1 VRYQAALH
9 PVFLKVCH
17 CTPISGSV
25 LIRYHQPTRRRIP
38 SSNIDMQDLRDAF
51 RSLVATPVVSI
62 VAILSLALGI
72 GANTAIFSILD
83 SLILRALPVKEPQRL
98 VMIDRGSWTNPI
110 WEAIRDRQLPFDGAT
125 AWSPTRFNLAAGGQ
139 TEMVDGVWVSG
150 RFFDVLG
157 TPAILGRTFAPDDDR
172 RGGGPDGPVAVI
184 SYSFWQRRFGGSAD
198 VIDKPVMVERVSYT
212 IVGVTPPEF
221 FGAEVGRKFDVAV
234 PIGTEPLVRGRESSL
249 DQRSYWW
256 LNIMLRLNP
265 GQDIAA
271 ATAALRGMQPQIRE
285 ATMPQ
290 DWPEQHKKTY
300 LSEAFTLVPAAT
312 GSSGLRRR
320 YQQPLTAIMVVVA
333 LVLLIACANIAN
345 LLLARANARRHELS
359 VRVALGASKVRIA
372 RQLLT
377 ESVLL
382 SGVGALIGLLF
393 ARWGSR
399 LLVRQ
404 LSSTTNTVFLDLG
417 LDWRVLG
424 FTALVATAT
433 ATLFGVAP
441 ALRASRVQPNE
452 ALKEQG
458 RGVAGERVGLGNLLV
473 VMQVALSVILV
484 VAAGL
489 FVRTFSSLANVNLGF
504 DHRPVL
510 VANINAQRLQLD
522 PSQRPELFERLRQA
536 AANVPG
542 VTSAALSVV
551 TPVSGST
558 WNNVVEI
565 PGAPARPE
573 RERLTNINLL
583 SSSWFKTMG
592 TRLIAG
598 RDFTNHDV
606 TGSASVAIVN
616 EAFARKFFDSQN
628 PLGRRVVQPGSPTR
642 PAIDREIVGYVE
654 DAVYRALREP
664 VPPTMYL
671 PLPQQPDPP
680 SSMSV
685 SVRAAGGSPALLT
698 KSLAA
703 ALTGVNKDI
712 AITFRL
718 LSEQVNASLIQERIV
733 AMLSGFF
740 GGLALLLAGIG
751 LYGVTSYAVSRR
763 RTEIG
768 IRMALGAAPSGV
780 VRMVLRRVALLVC
793 VGIMLGAGISVWAS
807 RFVTTLLYGLQPRDP
822 ATLGLAA
829 LVLSLIGAMAGWIP
843 ARRAAR
849 IDPARVLREG

>member
-1 VRYQAALH
+1 L
-9 PVFLKVCH
+9 
-17 CTPISGSV
+17 
-25 LIRYHQPTRRRIP
+25 RRIP
-38 SSNIDMQDLRDAF
+38 PSNTDMQDLRDAF

-62 VAILSLALGI
+62 VAMLSLALGI

-110 WEAIRDRQLPFDGAT
+110 WEAIRDRQQPFDGAT

-139 TEMVDGVWVSG
+139 TEMVDGVWASG

-157 TPAILGRTFAPDDDR
+157 TPAILGRTFASDDDR

-184 SYSFWQRRFGGSAD
+184 SDSFWQRRFGGSAD
-198 VIDKPVMVERVSYT
+198 VIGKPLMVERVSYT

-249 DQRSYWW
+249 DGRSHWW
-256 LNIMLRLNP
+256 LNITMRLKP
-265 GQDIAA
+265 GQDMAA

-290 DWPEQHKKTY
+290 DWAEQYKKTF

-377 ESVLL
+377 ESLLL

-393 ARWGSR
+393 ASWGSR

-424 FTALVATAT
+424 FTALVAIAT
-433 ATLFGVAP
+433 AILFGVAP
-441 ALRASRVQPNE
+441 ALRASRVQPSE

-458 RGVAGERVGLGNLLV
+458 RGVVGERFGLGNLLV
-473 VMQVALSVILV
+473 VVQVALSVILV

-504 DHRPVL
+504 DHRSVL
-510 VANINAQRLQLD
+510 IATINAQRLQLD
-522 PSQRPELFERLRQA
+522 SSQRPELFERLRQA

-583 SSSWFKTMG
+583 SSSWFQTMG

-616 EAFARKFFDSQN
+616 HAFARKFFDGQN
-628 PLGRRVVQPGSPTR
+628 PLGRHVVQPGSPTR

-712 AITFRL
+712 AITFRM

-740 GGLALLLAGIG
+740 GGLALLLAGLG

-780 VRMVLRRVALLVC
+780 VGMVLRRVALLVC

-822 ATLGLAA
+822 ATLALAA

>member
-1 VRYQAALH
+1 
-9 PVFLKVCH
+9 
-17 CTPISGSV
+17 
-25 LIRYHQPTRRRIP
+25 
-38 SSNIDMQDLRDAF
+38 MQDLRDAF
-51 RSLVATPVVSI
+51 RSLVATPVVSV

-83 SLILRALPVKEPQRL
+83 SLTLRTLPVKEPQRL
-98 VMIDRGSWTNPI
+98 AMIDRGSWTNPI
-110 WEAIRDRQLPFDGAT
+110 WEAIRDRQQPFDGAT
-125 AWSPTRFNLAAGGQ
+125 AWSPTRFNLAAGGP
-139 TEMVDGVWVSG
+139 TELVDGVWVSA

-198 VIDKPVMVERVSYT
+198 VIGKPLMVERVSYT
-212 IVGVTPPEF
+212 VVGVTPPEF
-221 FGAEVGRKFDVAV
+221 FGAEVGRKFDVAI
-234 PIGTEPLVRGRESSL
+234 PIGTEPLLRGRESSL

-256 LNIMLRLNP
+256 LNITLRLKP
-265 GQDIAA
+265 GQDTEA

-290 DWPEQHKKTY
+290 DWPEQYKKTY
-300 LSEAFTLVPAAT
+300 LNEAFTLVPAAT

-359 VRVALGASKVRIA
+359 VRIALGASKVRIA

-377 ESVLL
+377 ESLLL

-393 ARWGSR
+393 ARWGSG

-417 LDWRVLG
+417 LDWRILG
-424 FTALVATAT
+424 FTALIAVATAI
-433 ATLFGVAP
+433 LFGVAP

-458 RGVAGERVGLGNLLV
+458 RGVVGERFGLGNLLL

-504 DHRPVL
+504 DHRAVL
-510 VANINAQRLQLD
+510 VANIDAQRLQLD
-522 PSQRPELFERLRQA
+522 PSQRPALFERLRQA

-542 VTSAALSVV
+542 VTSAALSRV

-565 PGAPARPE
+565 PGAAARPE

-598 RDFTNHDV
+598 RDFQIAMFPDRH
-606 TGSASVAIVN
+606 
-616 EAFARKFFDSQN
+616 
-628 PLGRRVVQPGSPTR
+628 LSP
-642 PAIDREIVGYVE
+642 
-654 DAVYRALREP
+654 
-664 VPPTMYL
+664 
-671 PLPQQPDPP
+671 
-680 SSMSV
+680 S
-685 SVRAAGGSPALLT
+685 
-698 KSLAA
+698 
-703 ALTGVNKDI
+703 
-712 AITFRL
+712 
-718 LSEQVNASLIQERIV
+718 
-733 AMLSGFF
+733 
-740 GGLALLLAGIG
+740 
-751 LYGVTSYAVSRR
+751 
-763 RTEIG
+763 
-768 IRMALGAAPSGV
+768 
-780 VRMVLRRVALLVC
+780 
-793 VGIMLGAGISVWAS
+793 
-807 RFVTTLLYGLQPRDP
+807 
-822 ATLGLAA
+822 
-829 LVLSLIGAMAGWIP
+829 
-843 ARRAAR
+843 
-849 IDPARVLREG
+849 

>member
-1 VRYQAALH
+1 
-9 PVFLKVCH
+9 
-17 CTPISGSV
+17 
-25 LIRYHQPTRRRIP
+25 
-38 SSNIDMQDLRDAF
+38 MQDLRDAF
-51 RSLVATPVVSI
+51 RSLVATPVVSV

-83 SLILRALPVKEPQRL
+83 SLILRTLPVKEPQRL

-110 WEAIRDRQLPFDGAT
+110 WEAIRDRQQPFDGAT

-139 TEMVDGVWVSG
+139 TELVDGVWASG
-150 RFFDVLG
+150 RFFEVLG
-157 TPAILGRTFAPDDDR
+157 TSAILGRTFAPDDDR

-184 SYSFWQRRFGGSAD
+184 SYGFWQRRFGGSAD
-198 VIDKPVMVERVSYT
+198 VIGKPLMVERVSYT
-212 IVGVTPPEF
+212 IIGVTPPEF
-221 FGAEVGRKFDVAV
+221 FGAEVGRTFDVAI

-249 DQRSYWW
+249 DRRSHWW
-256 LNIMLRLNP
+256 LNVTLRLKP
-265 GQDIAA
+265 GQDIEAG
-271 ATAALRGMQPQIRE
+271 ATALRGMQPQIRE

-290 DWPEQHKKTY
+290 DWPDHYKKTY
-300 LSEAFTLVPAAT
+300 LQDAFTVVPAAT

-333 LVLLIACANIAN
+333 LVLLIAANIAN
-345 LLLARANARRHELS
+345 LLLARAHARRHELS

-377 ESVLL
+377 ESLLL
-382 SGVGALIGLLF
+382 SGAGALVGLLF
-393 ARWGSR
+393 ATWGSG

-417 LDWRVLG
+417 LDWRILG
-424 FTALVATAT
+424 FTALIAIATAI
-433 ATLFGVAP
+433 LFGVAP
-441 ALRASRVQPNE
+441 ALRASRVQPIE
-452 ALKEQG
+452 ALKQQG
-458 RGVAGERVGLGNLLV
+458 RGVAGERFGLGNLLV

-489 FVRTFSSLANVNLGF
+489 FLRTFASLANVNLGF
-504 DHRPVL
+504 DHRPVV

-536 AANVPG
+536 AADLPG
-542 VTSAALSVV
+542 VASAALSAV

-558 WNNVVEI
+558 WNNVIEI
-565 PGAPARPE
+565 PGAPVRPE
-573 RERLTNINLL
+573 RERMTNINLL
-583 SSSWFKTMG
+583 SSSWFATMG

-598 RDFTNHDV
+598 RDFTDRDV
-606 TGSASVAIVN
+606 SGSASVAIVN
-616 EAFARKFFDSQN
+616 EAFARKFFDGQN
-628 PLGRRVVQPGSPTR
+628 PLGRRVVQPGSPAR
-642 PAIDREIVGYVE
+642 PAVDREIVGYVE

-671 PLPQQPDPP
+671 HLPQQPDPP
-680 SSMSV
+680 SSMHI

-698 KSLAA
+698 KGLAA
-703 ALTGVNKDI
+703 ALTGANKDV

-718 LSEQVNASLIQERIV
+718 LSEQVHASLIQERIV

-740 GGLALLLAGIG
+740 GGLALLLAGLG
-751 LYGVTSYAVSRR
+751 LYGVTSYAVGRR

-780 VRMVLRRVALLVC
+780 VRMVLGRVALLV
-793 VGIMLGAGISVWAS
+793 GIGVALGAGISVWAS
-807 RFVTTLLYGLQPRDP
+807 RFVTPLLYGLQPRDP
-822 ATLGLAA
+822 ATFVLAA

-843 ARRAAR
+843 ALRAAR

>member
-1 VRYQAALH
+1 
-9 PVFLKVCH
+9 
-17 CTPISGSV
+17 
-25 LIRYHQPTRRRIP
+25 
-38 SSNIDMQDLRDAF
+38 MQDLRDAF
-51 RSLVATPVVSI
+51 RSLVATPVVSV

-83 SLILRALPVKEPQRL
+83 SLILRTLPVKEPQRL

-110 WEAIRDRQLPFDGAT
+110 WEAIRDRQQAFDGAT

-139 TEMVDGVWVSG
+139 TELVDGIWASG

-198 VIDKPVMVERVSYT
+198 VIGNPLMVERVQLHDHRSHT
-212 IVGVTPPEF
+212 ARVLRRGSRANVRCGSPDWHRAARQGPRELA
-221 FGAEVGRKFDVAV
+221 GCAVLLVAERHAAPQAG
-234 PIGTEPLVRGRESSL
+234 PGYRGRERRRCAGCSR
-249 DQRSYWW
+249 RSARPRC
-256 LNIMLRLNP
+256 LRT
-265 GQDIAA
+265 G
-271 ATAALRGMQPQIRE
+271 
-285 ATMPQ
+285 
-290 DWPEQHKKTY
+290 PEQYKKTY

-377 ESVLL
+377 ESLLL
-382 SGVGALIGLLF
+382 SGVGALVGLLF
-393 ARWGSR
+393 ARWGSG

-417 LDWRVLG
+417 LDWRILG
-424 FTALVATAT
+424 FTALIAIATAI
-433 ATLFGVAP
+433 LFGVAP

-458 RGVAGERVGLGNLLV
+458 RGVVGERFGLGNLLV
-473 VMQVALSVILV
+473 VIQVALSVILV

-489 FVRTFSSLANVNLGF
+489 FVRTFSSLANVHLGF

-542 VTSAALSVV
+542 VTSAALSAV

-573 RERLTNINLL
+573 RERIDQHQPAQLL
-583 SSSWFKTMG
+583 
-592 TRLIAG
+592 
-598 RDFTNHDV
+598 
-606 TGSASVAIVN
+606 
-616 EAFARKFFDSQN
+616 
-628 PLGRRVVQPGSPTR
+628 VVHKPW
-642 PAIDREIVGYVE
+642 
-654 DAVYRALREP
+654 
-664 VPPTMYL
+664 
-671 PLPQQPDPP
+671 
-680 SSMSV
+680 
-685 SVRAAGGSPALLT
+685 
-698 KSLAA
+698 
-703 ALTGVNKDI
+703 
-712 AITFRL
+712 
-718 LSEQVNASLIQERIV
+718 
-733 AMLSGFF
+733 
-740 GGLALLLAGIG
+740 
-751 LYGVTSYAVSRR
+751 
-763 RTEIG
+763 
-768 IRMALGAAPSGV
+768 ALG
-780 VRMVLRRVALLVC
+780 
-793 VGIMLGAGISVWAS
+793 
-807 RFVTTLLYGLQPRDP
+807 
-822 ATLGLAA
+822 
-829 LVLSLIGAMAGWIP
+829 
-843 ARRAAR
+843 
-849 IDPARVLREG
+849 

>member
-1 VRYQAALH
+1 MR
-9 PVFLKVCH
+9 
-17 CTPISGSV
+17 
-25 LIRYHQPTRRRIP
+25 
-38 SSNIDMQDLRDAF
+38 DLRDAF
-51 RSLVATPVVSI
+51 RSLVATPVVSV

-83 SLILRALPVKEPQRL
+83 SLILRTLPVNEPQRL

-110 WEAIRDRQLPFDGAT
+110 WEAIRDRQQAFDGAT

-139 TEMVDGVWVSG
+139 TELVDGVWASG
-150 RFFDVLG
+150 RFFEVLG
-157 TPAILGRTFAPDDDR
+157 TSAILGRTFVPDDDR

-184 SYSFWQRRFGGSAD
+184 SYSFWQRRFGGRAD
-198 VIDKPVMVERVSYT
+198 VIGNPLMVERVSYT
-212 IVGVTPPEF
+212 IIGVTPPEF

-234 PIGTEPLVRGRESSL
+234 PIGTEPLVRGRENSL

-256 LNIMLRLNP
+256 LNIMLRLEP
-265 GQDIAA
+265 GQDIEAA
-271 ATAALRGMQPQIRE
+271 AAALRGMQPQIRE

-290 DWPEQHKKTY
+290 DWPEQYKKTY
-300 LSEAFTLVPAAT
+300 LNEAFTLVPAAT

-377 ESVLL
+377 ESLLL
-382 SGVGALIGLLF
+382 SGAGALVGLLF
-393 ARWGSR
+393 ARWGSG

-417 LDWRVLG
+417 LDWPILG
-424 FTALVATAT
+424 FTALIAVATAI
-433 ATLFGVAP
+433 LFGVAP

-458 RGVAGERVGLGNLLV
+458 RGVVGERFGLGNLLV

-504 DHRPVL
+504 DQRAVL
-510 VANINAQRLQLD
+510 IANIDAQRLQLD
-522 PSQRPELFERLRQA
+522 PSQRPEFFERLRQT

-542 VTSAALSVV
+542 VTSAALSRV

-573 RERLTNINLL
+573 RERMTNINLL
-583 SSSWFKTMG
+583 SSSWFTTMG

-598 RDFTNHDV
+598 RDFTDRDV

-628 PLGRRVVQPGSPTR
+628 PLGRHIVQPGSPTR

-671 PLPQQPDPP
+671 PLLQQPDPP
-680 SSMSV
+680 SRMAI

-698 KSLAA
+698 KSLGA

-712 AITFRL
+712 AITFRV

-740 GGLALLLAGIG
+740 GGLALLLAGLG

-768 IRMALGAAPSGV
+768 IRMALGAAPNGV
-780 VRMVLRRVALLVC
+780 VRMVLRRVALLV
-793 VGIMLGAGISVWAS
+793 GIGVALGAGISVWAS

-822 ATLGLAA
+822 ATLVLAA

-843 ARRAAR
+843 ALRAAR